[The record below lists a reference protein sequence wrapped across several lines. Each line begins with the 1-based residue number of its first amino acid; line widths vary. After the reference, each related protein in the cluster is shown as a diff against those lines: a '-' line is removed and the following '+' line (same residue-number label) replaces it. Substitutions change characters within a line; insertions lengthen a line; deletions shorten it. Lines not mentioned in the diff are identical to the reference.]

1 MEIHGV
7 FSTYKLTNQEKD
19 LFAEY
24 LQHVMNNPVIEFVR
38 YLLGDDYLK
47 FIDILSGTT
56 FKIPSSKSLEKDL
69 ESVRIYI
76 YVSKGGFT
84 EESIK
89 SASKIFGKTVLT
101 TRRYT
106 YKVCRGKEE
115 YIPFILGKL
124 YYDEIEIKA
133 KFRKQYNKLLKIKFE
148 NNPNI
153 LEEIIDKKYK
163 KMKKNLKHLLKK

>member
-106 YKVCRGKEE
+106 YKVCKALGVEDTLE
-115 YIPFILGKL
+115 GDSLNNYILNIKSVNEPDKISSKDDTLDIDDTL
-124 YYDEIEIKA
+124 DMCVDECEV
-133 KFRKQYNKLLKIKFE
+133 YNE
-148 NNPNI
+148 
-153 LEEIIDKKYK
+153 
-163 KMKKNLKHLLKK
+163 

>member
-106 YKVCRGKEE
+106 YKVCKALGVEDTLE
-115 YIPFILGKL
+115 GDSLNNYILNIKSVNEPDKISSKDGTLDIDDTL
-124 YYDEIEIKA
+124 DMCVDECEVYDE
-133 KFRKQYNKLLKIKFE
+133 
-148 NNPNI
+148 
-153 LEEIIDKKYK
+153 
-163 KMKKNLKHLLKK
+163 

>member
-56 FKIPSSKSLEKDL
+56 FKIP
-69 ESVRIYI
+69 
-76 YVSKGGFT
+76 
-84 EESIK
+84 
-89 SASKIFGKTVLT
+89 
-101 TRRYT
+101 
-106 YKVCRGKEE
+106 
-115 YIPFILGKL
+115 
-124 YYDEIEIKA
+124 
-133 KFRKQYNKLLKIKFE
+133 
-148 NNPNI
+148 
-153 LEEIIDKKYK
+153 
-163 KMKKNLKHLLKK
+163 